1 MYLYKIQSV
10 KTATF
15 GFRGRYMQDNFLSG
29 SSVFL
34 KVKPPKL
41 IQLDRARLAIALCFQ
56 CLCQAK
62 PTSCWL
68 LLYICCK
75 DLKVRY

>member
-56 CLCQAK
+56 CLC
-62 PTSCWL
+62 
-68 LLYICCK
+68 
-75 DLKVRY
+75 